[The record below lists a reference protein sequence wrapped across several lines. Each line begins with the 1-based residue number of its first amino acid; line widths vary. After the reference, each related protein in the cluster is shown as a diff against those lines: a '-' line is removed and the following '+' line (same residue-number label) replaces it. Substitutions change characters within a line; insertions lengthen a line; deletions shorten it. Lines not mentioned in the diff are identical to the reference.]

1 MALVITGTFG
11 LVVWIGLW
19 ALNVSGFDAL
29 LIGIVLVL
37 IVTAIRNVAT
47 SPTRSPAC
55 NMSWTMA

>member
-11 LVVWIGLW
+11 LVVWIVLW

-37 IVTAIRNVAT
+37 IVIAARNVVPHL
-47 SPTRSPAC
+47 SRKDR
-55 NMSWTMA
+55 

>member
-11 LVVWIGLW
+11 LVVWIVLW

-47 SPTRSPAC
+47 QLSRKDR
-55 NMSWTMA
+55 

>member
-11 LVVWIGLW
+11 LIVWIVLW

-37 IVTAIRNVAT
+37 IVTAVRNVVPRL
-47 SPTRSPAC
+47 SRKDQ
-55 NMSWTMA
+55 

>member
-11 LVVWIGLW
+11 LVVWIVLW

-37 IVTAIRNVAT
+37 IVTALRTVVPHL
-47 SPTRSPAC
+47 SRKDQ
-55 NMSWTMA
+55 

>member
-11 LVVWIGLW
+11 LVVWIVLW

-37 IVTAIRNVAT
+37 IVTAVRNVAIQL
-47 SPTRSPAC
+47 SRKDQ
-55 NMSWTMA
+55 

>member
-11 LVVWIGLW
+11 LVVWLVLW

-37 IVTAIRNVAT
+37 IVTAARNVAPHL
-47 SPTRSPAC
+47 SRKDR
-55 NMSWTMA
+55 

>member
-11 LVVWIGLW
+11 LVVWIVLW

-37 IVTAIRNVAT
+37 IVTAIRNVAIQL
-47 SPTRSPAC
+47 SRKDQ
-55 NMSWTMA
+55 

>member
-11 LVVWIGLW
+11 LVVWIVLW

-37 IVTAIRNVAT
+37 IVTAARNVAVQL
-47 SPTRSPAC
+47 SRKDQ
-55 NMSWTMA
+55 

>member
-11 LVVWIGLW
+11 LVVWIVLW

-37 IVTAIRNVAT
+37 IVTAIRNVAIQL
-47 SPTRSPAC
+47 SRKDR
-55 NMSWTMA
+55 